1 MLAWRGN
8 PAVNDPGH
16 SRSVPP
22 HQRREAL
29 RRADD
34 RTRAGS
40 YGMRRSR
47 PAASWPWQPVSA
59 EADPACPRSPA
70 GSRLRGP
77 SRGGAKK
84 RRSNCAL
91 SSSTLYGGKPS
102 PAPARAH
109 CGVYLSTRTPSA
121 GWVRSRR
128 TGHSDARQAGAPGAP
143 RERDRPA
150 GGSSRRGL
158 FCLRYSLDQL
168 QCEMVIIGDD

>member
-1 MLAWRGN
+1 MHLPARSGICLDRARRATGGFPRRSAAHRRPRLVRPVLAGASAAEWMSRYLGKATETHAMPLRWEPVMLAWRGN

-40 YGMRRSR
+40 YGVRRSR

-70 GSRLRGP
+70 GTRLRGP
-77 SRGGAKK
+77 
-84 RRSNCAL
+84 
-91 SSSTLYGGKPS
+91 
-102 PAPARAH
+102 
-109 CGVYLSTRTPSA
+109 
-121 GWVRSRR
+121 
-128 TGHSDARQAGAPGAP
+128 
-143 RERDRPA
+143 
-150 GGSSRRGL
+150 
-158 FCLRYSLDQL
+158 
-168 QCEMVIIGDD
+168 